1 MSGKSIT
8 YTEILMQT
16 GLFKRSLMAVALCAG
31 ALACGGG
38 GGGSGGSDSFFG
50 AANVDVRVSPSKID
64 SGDRTQVQI
73 ELSDVHE
80 NGIAVKIRFPSGL
93 RYVPGSSFLLIDSK
107 EIDVDPTAVQ
117 TDDAEDLS
125 YVVTYL
131 SQNQFRRSSQE
142 YNGESGTLIIQLE
155 GRKAVVDGEV
165 EVDPDV
171 DDPAE
176 DNSIEFD
183 ISNPEFVAESSASIE
198 VLAQ

>member
-117 TDDAEDLS
+117 TDNAEDLS

>member
-1 MSGKSIT
+1 MNRWNLKLSLAIT
-8 YTEILMQT
+8 
-16 GLFKRSLMAVALCAG
+16 
-31 ALACGGG
+31 ALAAGILGCGGG
-38 GGGSGGSDSFFG
+38 GGGSGSGDSFFG

-93 RYVPGSSFLLIDSK
+93 RYVPGSSFLMIDSR
-107 EIDVDPTAVQ
+107 EIDVDPTVVI
-117 TDDAEDLS
+117 TDPSEDLS
-125 YVVTYL
+125 YIVTYL
-131 SQNQFRRSSQE
+131 TQNQFRRSNQE
-142 YNGESGTLIIQLE
+142 YNGESGTLLLQLE
-155 GRKAVVDGEV
+155 GRKSVIDGEV

-176 DNSIEFD
+176 DNSLEFD

-198 VLAQ
+198 VIAQQ